1 MKQIIFRVECNSGS
15 KYFDNSIQAFK
26 YYDLK
31 REQPMT
37 TVEVWQFVSPNEQ
50 RKIAPLNDP
59 TREIKRS
66 EK

>member
-1 MKQIIFRVECNSGS
+1 MKKILFRVECNSGS

-37 TVEVWQFVSPNEQ
+37 TVEVWQFITPTQQVL
-50 RKIAPLNDP
+50 IAPLNDP
-59 TREIKRS
+59 KRKF

>member
-1 MKQIIFRVECNSGS
+1 MKILFRVECNSGS

-37 TVEVWQFVSPNEQ
+37 TVQVWQFVNEREQ
-50 RKIAPLNDP
+50 ILIAPQNDP
-59 TREIKRS
+59 TRQIKRS